1 MIGRSL
7 GIRSGFSGNGLFYRL
22 MMFLLL
28 RGYARG
34 PHRRDYLLRILRCS
48 GGFGLGV
55 LVGLGMPPG
64 DVAGGGKEIPAITKE
79 PGQTL
84 VPLAVSQ
91 TGGEFLKGGPPRLRD
106 EEGLQGV
113 ARGKAQLP

>member
-1 MIGRSL
+1 MIERSL
-7 GIRSGFSGNGLFYRL
+7 SIRSGSSGNGLFCRL
-22 MMFLLL
+22 IMFLLL

-34 PHRRDYLLRILRCS
+34 LHRRGYLLEIFRCS

-55 LVGLGMPPG
+55 PVGLGMSPG

-79 PGQTL
+79 PGQPL

-91 TGGEFLKGGPPRLRD
+91 AGGEFLKGGLPRLRD

-113 ARGKAQLP
+113 ARGKA

>member
-1 MIGRSL
+1 MIGRNLS
-7 GIRSGFSGNGLFYRL
+7 IRSGSSGNGLFCRL
-22 MMFLLL
+22 MVFLVL

-34 PHRRDYLLRILRCS
+34 PQRRGYVLGIFRFS

-55 LVGLGMPPG
+55 LVGLCMSPG
-64 DVAGGGKEIPAITKE
+64 DVAGGGKEIPAIAKE

-84 VPLAVSQ
+84 VQLAVSQ
-91 TGGEFLKGGPPRLRD
+91 ADGEFLKGGLPRLRD

-113 ARGKAQLP
+113 ARGKA

>member
-7 GIRSGFSGNGLFYRL
+7 SIRSGCSGNGLFCRL

-34 PHRRDYLLRILRCS
+34 PHRRGYILGTFRYS

-55 LVGLGMPPG
+55 LVGLGMSPG
-64 DVAGGGKEIPAITKE
+64 DVAGGGKEIPATTKE
-79 PGQTL
+79 PGQSL

-91 TGGEFLKGGPPRLRD
+91 AGGEFLKGGLPRLRE

-113 ARGKAQLP
+113 ARGKA